1 MRSNSEP
8 VGIIRSA
15 IMFGRSEKHY
25 DIVFYNDRIE
35 IIYLGEYKSSR
46 IKQMLGR
53 NADAL
58 IYRILKEKRR
68 STKSDE
74 DTLKISAKD
83 ITSIKLKH
91 VQSGRDDSKRN
102 YVLLE
107 INTTRGKYEF
117 YINAKII
124 GVVKRI
130 VNKFHKR
137 LREK

>member
-1 MRSNSEP
+1 MRSNSELL
-8 VGIIRSA
+8 GIIRSA
-15 IMFGRSEKHY
+15 VMFGRSERHY

-46 IKQMLGR
+46 IRQMLGR
-53 NADAL
+53 NADTL

-91 VQSGRDDSKRN
+91 VQSSRDNSKRN

-107 INTTRGKYEF
+107 INTTKGKYEF
-117 YINAKII
+117 YINAKIM
-124 GVVKRI
+124 GVVKSI
-130 VNKFHKR
+130 VNKFRKR

>member
-1 MRSNSEP
+1 MRSNNELL
-8 VGIIRSA
+8 GIIRSA
-15 IMFGRSEKHY
+15 VMFGRSERHY

-46 IKQMLGR
+46 IRQMLGR
-53 NADAL
+53 NADTL

-91 VQSGRDDSKRN
+91 VQSSRDNSKRN

-107 INTTRGKYEF
+107 INTTKGKYEF
-117 YINAKII
+117 YINAKIM
-124 GVVKRI
+124 GVVKSI

>member
-58 IYRILKEKRR
+58 IYRILKKKRR
-68 STKSDE
+68 SAKNDE
-74 DTLKISAKD
+74 DILKISAKD

-91 VQSGRDDSKRN
+91 VQSSRNNSKIN
-102 YVLLE
+102 YALLE
-107 INTTRGKYEF
+107 IDTTRGKYEF